1 MSCKSYA
8 FRWLKHGYCG
18 AISML
23 LATHCY
29 AFARR
34 VPYELPF
41 YLCLP
46 AHKGLAIGLCL
57 A

>member
-1 MSCKSYA
+1 
-8 FRWLKHGYCG
+8 
-18 AISML
+18 ML